1 MAEDQIA
8 RRDGKVNAQPAP
20 SASTEPADPKQKALA
35 LGLEFSKRAIEA
47 ESLDELFYLLTND
60 IRVLMEF
67 DRALLVTHIG
77 GTSRFVAATNQPVLQ
92 KKFEL
97 YDAVNALAGHLTHVE
112 RGVWLSGKAGSVK
125 LSDEGLSAT
134 VQEKLESYIAL
145 SECSFLLC
153 VPLKHNKALLGHLL
167 LEFHGHTVPN
177 QIEILTVLSIA
188 PFFAAALGEK
198 WLMHEAPRMW
208 SLIVP
213 EGRPQRF
220 SRRTLI
226 KYLAAVLGL
235 SAVALLLTTGISY
248 TVGGESEV
256 VPREKIMA
264 FAKID
269 GLVKEVLIKEGSQV
283 DRGQTLAVL
292 DSTEL
297 DHEIKTVERTLDIL
311 TQQMVLLRRES
322 GVDPSKLAERKLVG
336 LKRSSASEELAF
348 LRWKRQFLRIKA
360 PVTGIVVT
368 KEIDSLSGKRFK
380 AGEPFCEIA
389 EPGELWVNIY
399 VPEDKISYVRK
410 GQSGLVYLNSDPATG
425 YRIRIA
431 ETAYIAEILPRLG
444 NVFAARAPFPDAP
457 AFVKV
462 GMKGIGK
469 IETSEISVYAILYQR
484 FLTRW
489 NQLAIYF

>member
-1 MAEDQIA
+1 MAGDQIA
-8 RRDGKVNAQPAP
+8 GSDGTVNAQPAA
-20 SASTEPADPKQKALA
+20 SVSTEPVDPKQKALA
-35 LGLEFSKRAIEA
+35 LGLEFSKRALEA

-60 IRVLMEF
+60 IRVLMGF
-67 DRALLVTHIG
+67 DRALLITHIG
-77 GTSRFVAATNQPVLQ
+77 GTSHFVAATNQPILQ
-92 KKFEL
+92 KKFEFF
-97 YDAVNALAGHLTHVE
+97 DAVNALAGHLKHVD
-112 RGVWLSGKAGSVK
+112 RGVWLSGEAGAVK
-125 LSDEGLSAT
+125 LSDEGLPAT

-213 EGRPQRF
+213 EERSQRF
-220 SRRTLI
+220 SGRTLM
-226 KYLAAVLGL
+226 KYLAVFLALA
-235 SAVALLLTTGISY
+235 AVALLLTTGISY

-269 GLVKEVLIKEGSQV
+269 GLVKQVLIKEGSQV
-283 DRGQTLAVL
+283 EQGQTLAVL

-297 DHEIKTVERTLDIL
+297 DHEIKTVERTLDIF

-322 GVDPSKLAERKLVG
+322 GVDPSKLAERNLVG
-336 LKRSSASEELAF
+336 LKKSSASEELAF

-360 PVTGIVVT
+360 PVAGIVVT
-368 KEIDSLSGKRFK
+368 KEIDSLAGKRFK

-389 EPGELWVNIY
+389 EPGDLWVNIY

-410 GQSGLVYLNSDPATG
+410 GQSGLIYLNSDPATG
-425 YRIRIA
+425 YRIRIT
-431 ETAYIAEILPRLG
+431 ETAYIAEVLPRLG

-457 AFVKV
+457 ALAKV

-469 IETSEISVYAILYQR
+469 IETGEISVYAIVYRR